1 MKINKRTTLGTTLI
15 LTLLISLLTVG
26 MAFAAEGDPIEGY
39 IMELNPVDG
48 TITID
53 VDGEDSTTDDVYTV
67 LVGDNFNFD
76 NHDVG
81 DLITV
86 QGTVGE
92 DDVILMTEL
101 KIMERVK
108 DQIKLQD
115 GELESYY
122 CDNEDQDHPVAL
134 KVADTYDVKYSDI
147 QDYLCGVTTGTSVP
161 LGQIMLAIQ
170 TAEVTGDIY
179 TTYLNSDD
187 PIKWGTIWEEGKP
200 DKGTAPGQIQD
211 KQGEED
217 TEEGDTKGKMN
228 KDGELSEC
236 KDGEFLC
243 NVSEWFQS
251 KSGKGNK

>member
-15 LTLLISLLTVG
+15 LTLLISLLTAG

-53 VDGEDSTTDDVYTV
+53 VDGTLYIVM
-67 LVGDNFNFD
+67 VGDNFNFE

-86 QGTVGE
+86 QGTIGE
-92 DDVILMTEL
+92 DEVVLMTEL

-122 CDNEDQDHPVAL
+122 CANAEEFHPVAE
-134 KVADTYDVKYSDI
+134 KIADTYGVGYSVI
-147 QDYLCGVTTGTSVP
+147 EDYLCGVTTGTSVP
-161 LGQIMLAIQ
+161 LGQIMLAMQ

-179 TTYLNSDD
+179 TTYLNSDE
-187 PIKWGTIWEEGKP
+187 PIKWGTIWEQGNPGK
-200 DKGTAPGQIQD
+200 GIAPGQIQD
-211 KQGEED
+211 KQGEEED
-217 TEEGDTKGKMN
+217 TEETDTKGKMN